1 MAMPSPAGGPE
12 GGPGGEPASWIDILP
27 PPEAD
32 LLGPGTIL
40 LMVVLLVLG
49 LLLLAWLAWHLPKL
63 RGLAG
68 MHRLMRRWR
77 RGAIAPRQSLH
88 QAGRLLQTAWSANRL
103 EDLSPPKTDTDAW
116 RAFCRRLREAQFS
129 AREPDGDRVAALLRE
144 TRRWLRAAPLRR
156 RAHDG

>member
-1 MAMPSPAGGPE
+1 MAMPSPAGGSD
-12 GGPGGEPASWIDILP
+12 GGPASWIDILP

-32 LLGPGTIL
+32 PLGPGMIL
-40 LMVVLLVLG
+40 FMVVVLVLG
-49 LLLLAWLAWHLPKL
+49 LLLAWLAWRHPKL

-77 RGAIAPRQSLH
+77 RGAIAPRQSLY

-103 EDLSPPKTDTDAW
+103 EDLSPPKADADAW
-116 RAFCRRLREAQFS
+116 RGFCRRLREAQFS
-129 AREPDGDRVAALLRE
+129 AREPDGESVAGLLRE
-144 TRRWLRAAPLRR
+144 TRRWLRAAPLRK